1 MSKDIWLSQFDPASP
16 ITLSDVEPFP
26 EDVRVVSN
34 VLTLIYTD
42 ATTKLV
48 GPFRGPP
55 GSQIDTLTLSPNVEI
70 VQTLNDGRTFTS
82 ETLRQSLVSEIRF
95 IDGNYGVYTGLVE
108 QQFGNVIP
116 FDTLTAISTMSVVAQ
131 NGTTITA
138 NGIWSSSYALIRIF
152 NGTVLSTSDGYLWSG
167 SDHRI
172 FITFA
177 EPTLIDTFLFQN
189 MRVDSYGTR
198 TIRVEYLTSGRWLDT
213 GNIALPP
220 PYTAEEI
227 ITLPEAIYV
236 TQVRLV
242 VVTGSSVGR
251 FEAYF
256 DKNANPISSLSV
268 ANFSPFLIDR
278 SKFDVVETDTE
289 LQLSLMGSSVGPT
302 GENVPLNIN
311 HYLCLNYLNTENKQ
325 ASAALQSILLTF
337 NDVVANTLRSEL
349 RGPFVKLTPGLYRI
363 RAEVAVDGT
372 GHTTFFLADARHG
385 FPICRPAS
393 TYLGS
398 TGFGTASLLIDTEV
412 YVREETF
419 FCAKVMGAA
428 VSTALHGNRNPV
440 NPSQVRNSGIL
451 EVWKLEDTVPT
462 LLANPYTDPP
472 VGTSGLMAQY
482 EWLGG
487 LLVGGGDGRGLFDGV
502 YANILTGVGSNYWNA
517 ATHNVVVKVEN
528 DFKIWRRGVTAQPS
542 YNASLIII
550 RLDDNQDYS
559 HRQLAETAVGS
570 DTWVQWTD
578 VLPAGTYRF
587 GADGTRL
594 RADSEWF
601 LEAVETSPLNK
612 ERPMKLI
619 YTPMSTNAEG
629 NQLVSS
635 SSIFGSVAPF
645 YKPWCAFKGS
655 AFAGGAL
662 CWASAN
668 TPATVAA
675 PHWLQ
680 IEFKD
685 GPRPLDRYVIHNRGG
700 STAWNPPRD
709 FKLLGRNSP
718 TEDWTVIDTQV
729 DLSSKAIF
737 SKSYFSV
744 DRVNFSIYRLEITRN
759 YPISSSF
766 VAVEFLELL
775 AYVDEE

>member
-16 ITLSDVEPFP
+16 IALSDVEPFP

-34 VLTLIYTD
+34 VLTLVYTD

-82 ETLRQSLVSEIRF
+82 ETLRQSLTSEIRF
-95 IDGNYGVYTGLVE
+95 NDGNYGVYTGLVE
-108 QQFGNVIP
+108 QQLGNVIP
-116 FDTLTAISTMSVVAQ
+116 FDTLTAVNGMSVVAQ

-138 NGIWSSSYALIRIF
+138 NGIWSSDYALIRIF
-152 NGTVLSTSDGYLWSG
+152 NGTVLAANDGYLWAG
-167 SDHRI
+167 SDRRI
-172 FITFA
+172 FITFPK
-177 EPTLIDTFLFQN
+177 PTLVDTFLFQN
-189 MRVDSYGTR
+189 MRVDSFGTT
-198 TIRVEYLTSGRWLDT
+198 TIRVEYLTSSGWLDT
-213 GNIALPP
+213 GNITLPLP
-220 PYTAEEI
+220 RTAEEI

-236 TQVRLV
+236 TEVRLV
-242 VVTGSSVGR
+242 VVTGFSVGR
-251 FEAYF
+251 FEVYL
-256 DKNANPISSLSV
+256 DKNANPVSSLSV
-268 ANFSPFLIDR
+268 ARFSPFLIDR

-289 LQLSLMGSSVGPT
+289 LQLSLMGASEGPI
-302 GENVPLNIN
+302 GEISPLNIN
-311 HYLCLNYLNTENKQ
+311 RYLCLNYLNVDNKQ
-325 ASAALQSILLTF
+325 SSAAQEGILLTF

-349 RGPFVKLTPGLYRI
+349 RGPFVKLMPGLYRI

-385 FPICRPAS
+385 FPICRPTS

-398 TGFGTASLLIDTEV
+398 TGFGTASLVIDTEV

-419 FCAKVMGAA
+419 FCAKVTGAA
-428 VSTALHGNRNPV
+428 VSTALHGNRNAA
-440 NPSQVRNSGIL
+440 NPNQVRNSGIL
-451 EVWKLEDTVPT
+451 EVWKLEDAVPT
-462 LLANPYTDPP
+462 LLANPYLDPP

-487 LLVGGGDGRGLFDGV
+487 LLAGSGDGRGLFDGV

-517 ATHNVVVKVEN
+517 AMHNVVVKVDN
-528 DFKIWRRGVTAQPS
+528 DFKIWRRGVTAQPT
-542 YNASLIII
+542 YNASLVII

-559 HRQLAETAVGS
+559 HRQLAETAVGG
-570 DTWVQWTD
+570 DTWVQWTEI
-578 VLPAGTYRF
+578 LPAGTYRF
-587 GADGTRL
+587 GADGARL

-601 LEAVETSPLNK
+601 LEAVETSTLNK

-629 NQLVSS
+629 NQMASS
-635 SSIFGSVAPF
+635 SSIFGSVAPW
-645 YKPWCAFKGS
+645 YKPWCAFKGTG
-655 AFAGGAL
+655 FAGGTH

-675 PHWLQ
+675 PQWLQ

-685 GPRPLDRYVIHNRGG
+685 GPRPLDRYVIHNRAG

-729 DLSSKAIF
+729 DLSSKAIY
-737 SKSYFSV
+737 SKSYFNVS
-744 DRVNFSIYRLEITRN
+744 RVNFSIYRLEITRN

-775 AYVDEE
+775 AYVD